1 VNETEIKRLALID
14 ALHDVMDPET
24 GINLV
29 DLGLIYEVAFAPE
42 DGIATVVM
50 TLTTPACPA
59 GDVMFDGV
67 QRRLG
72 QVPGVNHVDVQLT
85 FEPRWTPERITEDG
99 KAQLGW

>member
-1 VNETEIKRLALID
+1 MNETEIKRLALID
-14 ALHDVMDPET
+14 ALHEVMDPET
-24 GINLV
+24 GVNLV
-29 DLGLIYEVAFAPE
+29 DLGLIYEVGFSPA
-42 DGIATVVM
+42 DGLATVVM

-67 QRRLG
+67 QRRLA
-72 QVPGVNHVDVQLT
+72 QVPGVKAVNVELT